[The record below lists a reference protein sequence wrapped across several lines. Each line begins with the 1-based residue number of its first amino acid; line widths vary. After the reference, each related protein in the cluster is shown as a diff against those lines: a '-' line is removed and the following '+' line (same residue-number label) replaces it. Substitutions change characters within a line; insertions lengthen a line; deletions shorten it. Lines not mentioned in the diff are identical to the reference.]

1 MFKVRECYI
10 IFHCIFILMKKLF
23 LILISICFQ
32 TISFAQDVKQLHDN
46 ARDFMHKGDYPNA
59 ILILNRALAKQP
71 NNLEVAKDLGLNYY
85 YSKDYNKCIEV
96 LKRLFDKNDVDDQVF
111 QIAGDAYWALED
123 AKGAEEMYRKGIKK
137 LPNSG
142 PLYNELGKVLWT
154 KNDFSAIKEW
164 EKGIE
169 NDPGFAGNYYNAS
182 KYYYFTTDKVWS
194 LLYGEIFINIDPKSA
209 YTPEIKNILFEGYKK
224 LFADA
229 NIEKNNKDK
238 NPFTVAYLKTM
249 NRQSMLLTAGINT
262 QTLITIRTRFILDWD
277 ANYAAKFPYKLF
289 QIHKQ
294 YIQEGLFDAY
304 NQWVFATEQNLPDYQ
319 KWIGTHAKEYAALN
333 RFLQDRIFKVPAG
346 QYYHK

>member
-1 MFKVRECYI
+1 
-10 IFHCIFILMKKLF
+10 MKKLF
-23 LILISICFQ
+23 LILIAVCCQ
-32 TISFAQDVKQLHDN
+32 TILFAQDAKQLHDN
-46 ARDFMHKGDYPNA
+46 ARDFMHKGDYANA
-59 ILILNRALAKQP
+59 ILILNRALGKQP
-71 NNLEVAKDLGLNYY
+71 GNIEIVKDLGLNYY
-85 YSKDYNKCIEV
+85 YSKDYNKCIEI
-96 LKRLFDKNDVDDQVF
+96 LKRIFDRNDVDDQVF
-111 QIAGDAYWALED
+111 QIAGDAYWAMED
-123 AKGAEEMYRKGIKK
+123 AKGAEDTYRKGIKK

-154 KNDFSAIKEW
+154 RSDFTAIKEW

-249 NRQSMLLTAGINT
+249 NRQSMLLTTGINT
-262 QTLITIRTRFILDWD
+262 QALITIRTRFILEWD

-289 QIHKQ
+289 QLHKQ

-333 RFLQDRIFKVPAG
+333 RFLQDRIFKVPVG